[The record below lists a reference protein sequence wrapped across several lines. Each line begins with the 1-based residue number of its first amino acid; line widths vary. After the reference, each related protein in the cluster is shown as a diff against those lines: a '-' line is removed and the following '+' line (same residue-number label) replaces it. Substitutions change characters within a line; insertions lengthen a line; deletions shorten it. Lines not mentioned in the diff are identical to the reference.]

1 MIKNKK
7 TKAIS
12 IENVHKEKHTT
23 SGVLLGACHNAKRK
37 EGRGETR
44 QTWPMAELF
53 QLENLY

>member
-44 QTWPMAELF
+44 QTLAHG
-53 QLENLY
+53 